1 MISKLTTNYLGNNFY
16 FISIKNSRFDTMF
29 KYVFLSLIFSIS
41 GLQSYG
47 QGGFKIG
54 PSAYLAR
61 GGAIP
66 ADDLPFNYNTRYRAG
81 FGGGIT
87 MRYGFTPF
95 FSLSTGA
102 FFVSKGYKMYN
113 DTNKNGNVLK
123 RNLSNIEIPLNFHFL
138 IKRMSKTEARLVLG
152 GTLCNNITASSKTLS
167 NKNGSF
173 IVKENF
179 KNKIY
184 PMLNAG
190 LEFTKTDKVK
200 NTMVFSFMYKYSLAT
215 ANELSVF
222 SSPNS
227 TTRDFMSVQRGTY
240 LGIGFTYL
248 FDSRNFRKKEE
259 FFY

>member
-1 MISKLTTNYLGNNFY
+1 
-16 FISIKNSRFDTMF
+16 MF
-29 KYVFLSLIFSIS
+29 KHVLFTLIFSIIS
-41 GLQSYG
+41 QYSYG
-47 QGGFKIG
+47 QDGFKIG
-54 PSAYLAR
+54 PSAYLVR

-66 ADDLPFNYNTRYRAG
+66 VDDLPFNYNTRYRAG
-81 FGGGIT
+81 FGAGLT

-95 FSLSTGA
+95 FSMSAGA
-102 FFVSKGYKMYN
+102 FFVSKGYKIFN
-113 DTNKNGNVLK
+113 DTNRNGSVLK
-123 RNLSNIEIPLNFHFL
+123 RNLSNFEIPLNFHFL

-152 GTLCNNITASSKTLS
+152 GTICNNITASSKTLS
-167 NKNGSF
+167 NKNGTF

-179 KNKIY
+179 KHKIY

-190 LEFTKTDKVK
+190 VEFTRTDKVK
-200 NTMVFSFMYKYSLAT
+200 NTMVFSFMYRYSLAT

-222 SSPNS
+222 SNPNNN
-227 TTRDFMSVQRGTY
+227 TRDFMSAQRGTY